1 MSTYNKITELCKKKG
16 ISVTGLETELGFG
29 RGSLGKMKKG
39 GSTSVARLQK
49 IADYFGINVNELID
63 NPELVQT
70 HAPQEYYYDPDTMIL
85 ADTLH
90 KNKELR
96 ILFDAAKDISSEDL
110 YFVYGLLQRMKRSNR
125 DE

>member
-1 MSTYNKITELCKKKG
+1 MSTYDRIAELCKKKG

-49 IADYFGINVNELID
+49 IADYFEVGVNELMD
-63 NPELVQT
+63 ESETVQT
-70 HAPQEYYYDPDTMIL
+70 NELETYYYDAETMKL
-85 ADTLH
+85 AQALH
-90 KNKELR
+90 KNRELR
-96 ILFDAAKDISSEDL
+96 VLFDAAQDISSDDL
-110 YFVYGLLQRMKRSNR
+110 YFVYGLVQRMKKTNK

>member
-1 MSTYNKITELCKKKG
+1 MSTYDKITELCKKKG

-70 HAPQEYYYDPDTMIL
+70 YAPQEYYYDPDTMIL

-110 YFVYGLLQRMKRSNR
+110 YFVYGLLQRMKKSNR

>member
-1 MSTYNKITELCKKKG
+1 MSTYDRIASLCKEKG
-16 ISVTGLETELGFG
+16 ISVTGLEAELGFG

-70 HAPQEYYYDPDTMIL
+70 HAPQTYYYDADTMIL

-110 YFVYGLLQRMKRSNR
+110 YLVYGLLQRMKKTNK